1 MSGEATVQVL
11 DTSIDRDGLSVVTT
25 TKTAEEPRQG
35 IIYHPTTLAAG
46 VPVWFHRL
54 DNGDYLALFGKYWN
68 AATVG
73 SGGPQTY
80 SAHTEVTTPLWVRV
94 NPVTGHTTEQG
105 DIPSRLPGTR
115 TLIDACS
122 RIGYLFTLGTLDGVP
137 FIQHHRI
144 DDRGNLVLQA
154 EEVLQTGE
162 VSWSA
167 GLYVDGFYLVVI
179 GFDADGGVYRRRK
192 PWGRVGQNNGRD
204 PWEYRSAKGW
214 HASDDPVTLEPTD
227 PDDPPLPQTG
237 GTRMAQPE
245 SGPVTTGVVTYAKM
259 GDREWL
265 CVRVGGPKFEFWSSR
280 KVDAAWKK
288 AALEVTATAVH
299 LQPQLQ
305 YNPAALPDGVDAVI
319 PYVSTTTVTTT
330 GANALQVSWGSLPV

>member
-25 TKTAEEPRQG
+25 TKTASTPRQG
-35 IIYHPTTLAAG
+35 IVYHPATLAAG
-46 VPVWFHRL
+46 FPIWFHHL
-54 DNGDYLALFGKYWN
+54 DNGDYLALFGTHWT

-80 SAHTEVTTPLWVRV
+80 SSHTEVTTPMWVRV
-94 NPVTGHTTEQG
+94 SPITGHTTEQG
-105 DIPSRLPGTR
+105 DIPSRLSGTR
-115 TLIDACS
+115 ILLDACS
-122 RIGYLFTLGTLDGVP
+122 RTGYLFTLGTLDGAP

-154 EEVLQTGE
+154 EEMLPDTNGVH
-162 VSWSA
+162 WSS
-167 GLYVDGFYLVVI
+167 GLYIDGFYLVI
-179 GFDADGGVYRRRK
+179 MGFDVAGGIYRRRK
-192 PWGRVGQNNGRD
+192 PWGRVGQNNGQD

-214 HASDDPVTLEPTD
+214 HATDDPE
-227 PDDPPLPQTG
+227 DPPVPQTG
-237 GTRMAQPE
+237 GTMMLVPE
-245 SGPVTTGVVTYAKM
+245 VGPATIGPVTYAKM

-265 CVRVGGPKFEFWSSR
+265 CVMKGGSVAEFWSSR
-280 KVDAAWKK
+280 MVDSAWKK
-288 AALEVTATAVH
+288 AIPEASGTSVR

-305 YNPAALPDGVDAVI
+305 YNPVALPDGADAAI
-319 PYVSTTTVTTT
+319 PYVSTMAVTAS